1 MSPLRKWMTERRL
14 PTWYSWIVVVLV
26 PVMASMA
33 VLVISLRVNQR
44 SIDRERSARIA
55 SEQARIASEQALCR
69 VFVVLDD
76 AYAQAAPTT
85 AAGKKLAAAVAY
97 VRTVNHCAPRT
108 PKAPKR

>member
-1 MSPLRKWMTERRL
+1 VPLRKWMTAHRM
-14 PTWYSWIVVVLV
+14 PAWYSWVVVVLV

-33 VLVISLRVNQR
+33 VLVVSLRINQR
-44 SIDRERSARIA
+44 SIERERSARIA

-85 AAGKKLAAAVAY
+85 PAGKKLAAAVAY
-97 VRTVNHCAPRT
+97 VRVANHCPPR
-108 PKAPKR
+108 APKR